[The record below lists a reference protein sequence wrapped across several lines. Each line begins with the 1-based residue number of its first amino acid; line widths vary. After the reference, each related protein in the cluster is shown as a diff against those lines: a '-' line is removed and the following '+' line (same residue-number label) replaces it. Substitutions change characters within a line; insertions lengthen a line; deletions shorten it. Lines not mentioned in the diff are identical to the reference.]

1 MEITPSVPIGRPVI
15 EAYGGGRFRVAGR
28 VHEGSVLILPDK
40 AIAWPVASLEAVTR
54 ASLAEVFERAHALD
68 ILVLG
73 TGARHGAI
81 DPGLRAAFIEAR
93 VALEVMAT
101 GAACRT
107 FNVLLAEDRRVGAAL
122 IAVP

>member
-15 EAYGGGRFRVAGR
+15 EAYGGGRFRIAGR

-40 AIAWPVASLEAVTR
+40 AVAWPVASAETATA
-54 ASLAEVFERAHALD
+54 ASLAEVFERAQVLD
-68 ILVLG
+68 IVLLG
-73 TGARHGAI
+73 TGAQLTAV
-81 DPGLRAAFIEAR
+81 DAGLRTAFIAAR
-93 VALEVMAT
+93 IALEVMTT

>member
-1 MEITPSVPIGRPVI
+1 MEITPSVPLGRPVI
-15 EAYGGGRFRVAGR
+15 EAYGGGRFRIAGR

-40 AIAWPVASLEAVTR
+40 AIAWPVASLEAVSR
-54 ASLAEVFERAHALD
+54 ASLAEVFERAQMLD
-68 ILVLG
+68 ILLLG
-73 TGARHGAI
+73 TGAQLAMV
-81 DPGLRAAFIEAR
+81 DLGLRAAFIEAR
-93 VALEVMAT
+93 IALEVMAT